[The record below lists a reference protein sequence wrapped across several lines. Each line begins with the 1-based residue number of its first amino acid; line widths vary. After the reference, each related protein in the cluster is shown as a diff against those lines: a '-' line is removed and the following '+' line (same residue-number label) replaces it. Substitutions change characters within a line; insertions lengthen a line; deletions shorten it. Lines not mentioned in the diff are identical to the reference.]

1 MLGHLRV
8 ANLGVIEEAAIDPSS
23 GFTVITGETGAGKT
37 LLLGGLRLLLGGKTD
52 DVGVGP
58 YSDTA
63 TVDGLFLVDTE
74 ELGATRTIPREGRS
88 RAHLEGS
95 IVSAATLAERL
106 GSLVEIVGQHDQ
118 LSLTRSSHLL
128 ELIDA
133 AIGGAVGTRAR
144 DGYAAAWDRLQDLL
158 GRQEAIGGDQLELAR
173 ELDLARYQANEIGSA
188 RLTPGLDEEMEGAVS
203 RLRNVEEISDH
214 LAETGS
220 LAEQLSEAGGEI
232 VARLRKAAGLDPTLA
247 SLAAEAE
254 AMTEVIAGVGRQARD
269 SLEQM
274 ENDPG
279 ALEELEH
286 RLTALGELRR
296 KYGRTL
302 DDVILFG
309 EKVTERAAEL
319 EGLIADAERIDSLVV
334 EARRL
339 VSERAGDLSAAR
351 RQACQDA
358 AAEMTRHLG
367 DLGLA
372 DALVDLAVIGI
383 EPGPFGADR
392 IELRFASD
400 SRLEPGPV
408 ATVASGGELSRLVLA
423 LRLATRSAAA
433 ATIVFDEVDTGI
445 GGRTALAMGRK
456 IARLAGSA
464 QVLCVTHLPQV
475 ASQADTHYLVER
487 GADGRATVR
496 RVTGPDRV
504 VEISRM
510 LAGLPDSEAGK
521 SAAEELLADA
531 SK

>member
-8 ANLGVIEEAAIDPSS
+8 ANLGVIEDASIDPSP

-52 DVGVGP
+52 EVGVGP
-58 YSDTA
+58 YAAAA
-63 TVDGLFLVDTE
+63 TIDGLFFVGTE
-74 ELGATRTIPREGRS
+74 ELGATRVIPREGRS

-128 ELIDA
+128 DLIDA
-133 AIGGAVGTRAR
+133 AMGGEAALLRAAY
-144 DGYAAAWDRLQDLL
+144 DVAWGELQKLV

-173 ELDLARYQANEIGSA
+173 ELDLARYQAEEIAAA

-203 RLRNVEEISDH
+203 RLRNVEEISEH
-214 LAETGS
+214 LTETGLLAEE
-220 LAEQLSEAGGEI
+220 LNEAGGEI
-232 VARLRKAAGLDPTLA
+232 VARLRKAAGLDPALA

-254 AMTEVIAGVGRQARD
+254 AMTEVIAGVGRQARE

-274 ENDPG
+274 ESDPA
-279 ALEELEH
+279 ALEELEQ

-309 EKVTERAAEL
+309 EKVKARAAEL
-319 EGLIADAERIDSLVV
+319 EGLIADAERIDMMVAD
-334 EARRL
+334 ARRL
-339 VSERAGDLSAAR
+339 LSEQAGRLSQAR

-358 AAEMTRHLG
+358 AAEMIGHLD
-367 DLGLA
+367 DLGLG
-372 DALVDLAVIGI
+372 DAVVDLAVIGV
-383 EPGPFGADR
+383 EPGPSGGDR

-423 LRLATRSAAA
+423 LRLATRGDAA

-456 IARLAGSA
+456 IARLAESA

-487 GADGRATVR
+487 GSDGTATVR

-504 VEISRM
+504 TEITRM